1 MSDEDFIHEVN
12 IPGYFG
18 DIFDFTYVY
27 NFAAD
32 MPDQLTEVANM
43 FSVAVYEYC
52 LEYGEQFLDL
62 SPLGPSMFRVDENT
76 SFDEVLEALNGVE
89 IIINQSDTEDNQ
101 YIFVIEDQLRENF
114 ISQLPELLRRIQ
126 KYEEVI

>member
-1 MSDEDFIHEVN
+1 MQQEDLENNFKSS
-12 IPGYFG
+12 YFG
-18 DIFDFTYVY
+18 DIIDWTYVY

-62 SPLGPSMFRVDENT
+62 SPLGPSMFRVNEYT
-76 SFDEVLEALNGVE
+76 SF
-89 IIINQSDTEDNQ
+89 Q
-101 YIFVIEDQLRENF
+101 
-114 ISQLPELLRRIQ
+114 
-126 KYEEVI
+126 EVIS

>member
-18 DIFDFTYVY
+18 DIIDWTYVY

-62 SPLGPSMFRVDENT
+62 SPLGPSMFRVNENT

-89 IIINQSDTEDNQ
+89 IIINQSETEDNQ

-114 ISQLPELLRRIQ
+114 ISQLPELLQRIQ